1 LTEEQKSST
10 ESAETGHHA
19 GNGTSLKETP
29 KKAKL
34 VLAIV
39 LRDMKQMHRHG
50 LPVLLFLSVLLL
62 FFGFLFFSMVSS
74 ALREIGVPTW
84 TGRFVSGEEGGGGES
99 LLTSLTLLH
108 VVYGYAVLVTMI
120 LVSVAFS
127 TGYGHEIKKGT
138 VRTLICYPIGV
149 FEITVAKLIYAA
161 LAGVIFAAP
170 VFLLPIIGLGKPFA
184 DLLII
189 FITTYVV
196 TFVTVAT
203 AALTANAITLA
214 TKKMYIRPTF
224 LPYLFVVLSFFTTAT
239 VLKGL
244 TAFLGFASSI
254 FQAAT
259 TLTPLSPF
267 HQGRLLLS
275 SFLGGAD
282 FPNWIVFLIPL
293 TLLIVGMWL
302 SLRLWPDIYERE

>member
-1 LTEEQKSST
+1 LTEVQKPST

-19 GNGTSLKETP
+19 GSGTSLKKTP

-34 VLAIV
+34 MLTIV

-62 FFGFLFFSMVSS
+62 FFGFLLFNMASS
-74 ALREIGVPTW
+74 TFREIGLPTW
-84 TGRFVSGEEGGGGES
+84 TGRFVSGEESGGGES

-120 LVSVAFS
+120 LIPVAFS
-127 TGYGHEIKKGT
+127 TGYGHEIKRGT

-161 LAGVIFAAP
+161 LASVIFATP
-170 VFLLPIIGLGKPFA
+170 VFLLPVIGLGKPFA

-196 TFVTVAT
+196 TLVTVAI
-203 AALTANAITLA
+203 AAFTANAITFA

-224 LPYLFVVLSFFTTAT
+224 LPYLFVVFSFFTTAT
-239 VLKGL
+239 VLMGL
-244 TAFLGFASSI
+244 TALLSFASSI

-259 TLTPLSPF
+259 SLTPLSPF

-275 SFLGGAD
+275 SFLGGSD
-282 FPNWIVFLIPL
+282 SPNWIVFLVPL
-293 TLLIVGMWL
+293 ALLVVGIGL
-302 SLRLWPDIYERE
+302 SMKLWPDVYERE